1 MKKDKLITGLILV
14 AIGAAF
20 LLNNFG
26 LIHFHW
32 ANIIHLWPIF
42 LVIAGVN
49 LVLSHNE
56 AIWATATKIGVA
68 VIGIGLILFGN
79 FDDNYKYW
87 PGSNFFYHHNMNSN
101 NNDNDNDDSD
111 DNADNTK
118 AVIVGDGN
126 FSQPYNVNAKN
137 ARLDISGGGTL
148 YTLNDTTN
156 LLFKAFSKDKH
167 NKYSFSQYQD
177 DSVYAIDFH
186 MKNKNGLNLN
196 TDKNQV
202 NFFLNPNP
210 EWQIHVET
218 GASKLNFNLT
228 KFKIRSLELRGG
240 AASFDVKLGK
250 PLSMTDVD
258 VETGVSGVDI
268 SIPKDAACSI
278 ETESGLSDNHF
289 EGFNKSD
296 ENSYETAG
304 YQNAK
309 TKIHIHISGGLSD
322 FHVKRY

>member
-1 MKKDKLITGLILV
+1 MKKDKIIPGLILV
-14 AIGAAF
+14 SIGIAF

-32 ANIIHLWPIF
+32 ANIVHLWPIF

-49 LVLSHNE
+49 LVLSHND
-56 AIWATATKIGVA
+56 AIWATATKIAVA
-68 VIGIGLILFGN
+68 VIGIGLLLFGN
-79 FDDNYKYW
+79 FDDKFSYW
-87 PGSNFFYHHNMNSN
+87 PGYHVFYKHNNNMN
-101 NNDNDNDDSD
+101 NNDQDDENDDD
-111 DNADNTK
+111 DSNRPS
-118 AVIVGDGN
+118 IQGDGN
-126 FSQPYNVNAKN
+126 FNEPYNANVKY
-137 ARLDISGGGTL
+137 ARLDINGGATL

-156 LLFKAFSKDKH
+156 QLFKAVSKDSR
-167 NKYSFSQYQD
+167 NRYSFSHFQD
-177 DSVYAIDFH
+177 DSVYALDFH
-186 MKNKNGLNLN
+186 MKNKNGFNLN
-196 TDKNQV
+196 SDKNQV
-202 NFFLNPNP
+202 NFFLNPKP

-218 GASKLNFNLT
+218 GAAKLNFDLT
-228 KFKIRSLELRGG
+228 KFKIRSLDLHGG
-240 AASFDVKLGK
+240 AASFDVKLGN
-250 PLSMTDVD
+250 PLAITNVD

-304 YQNAK
+304 YKNAK

-322 FHVKRY
+322 FQVKRY